1 MGKRTIEIEILVNIG
16 GSKYRVYDKSNFHED
31 WDLEACA
38 ASEVEFLARK
48 MGGALQ
54 PCFYDH
60 AAINTKLKDLT
71 KQSEEE

>member
-1 MGKRTIEIEILVNIG
+1 MKKRTIEIEILVNIG

-48 MGGALQ
+48 MGAALQ

-60 AAINTKLKDLT
+60 QAINEKLNSLKET
-71 KQSEEE
+71 PENE